1 MTTLINKKIFK
12 LAIVDDH
19 NLFRKGLIK
28 LINLGDK
35 ENKYTILF
43 EAENGNDL
51 QQKLNIK
58 ELPDIILLDID
69 MPGMDG
75 YQSVEWLKKHYP
87 DINILVVSMF
97 ESEETILRMI
107 QLKVNGYLSK
117 DIEVE
122 DMHDALEA
130 IANKG
135 VYYSDLMTYAMAQSI
150 QNKNNGGENAI
161 THILSDNEGTF
172 LKLACTE
179 LTYQQIAD
187 KMYLSP
193 KTIDGY
199 REALF
204 LRFGV
209 KNRVGL
215 AVFAIKNGLVK
226 I

>member
-1 MTTLINKKIFK
+1 MRHLKP
-12 LAIVDDH
+12 
-19 NLFRKGLIK
+19 
-28 LINLGDK
+28 
-35 ENKYTILF
+35 
-43 EAENGNDL
+43 
-51 QQKLNIK
+51 
-58 ELPDIILLDID
+58 LP
-69 MPGMDG
+69 
-75 YQSVEWLKKHYP
+75 
-87 DINILVVSMF
+87 
-97 ESEETILRMI
+97 T
-107 QLKVNGYLSK
+107 KVL
-117 DIEVE
+117 
-122 DMHDALEA
+122 
-130 IANKG
+130 
-135 VYYSDLMTYAMAQSI
+135 YYSDLMTYAMAQSI

-161 THILSDNEGTF
+161 THILSDNEATF

-215 AVFAIKNGLVK
+215 AVYAIKNGLVK

>member
-1 MTTLINKKIFK
+1 MTTLIKKKALK

-51 QQKLNIK
+51 QNKLNIA
-58 ELPDIILLDID
+58 ELPDIIILDID

-75 YQSVEWLKKHYP
+75 YESVKWLKNHYP

-97 ESEETILRMI
+97 ESEKTILRMI

-122 DMHDALEA
+122 DMHEALEA

-135 VYYSDLMTYAMAQSI
+135 MYYSDLMTDAMAQSI
-150 QNKNNGGENAI
+150 HNKNNADDNPI
-161 THILSDNEGTF
+161 LHTLSDNESTF
-172 LKLACTE
+172 LVLACTE

-187 KMYLSP
+187 KMFLSP

-204 LRFGV
+204 QRFVV

-215 AVFAIKNGLVK
+215 AVYAIKNGLVK